1 MGYGSPDSCT
11 IISHKRRDCLTKNLV
26 SSRILMPGFLLSLQ
40 RLMCNF
46 GGGKGRSW
54 RELLRSSV
62 FFFFNYL
69 ALYPFL
75 SCSPYLPG
83 TPSLHAAS
91 TISDPLVTCSIYSP
105 VTHPRYMQHLLAS
118 DPLVTCSLHYQ
129 WHPPYMQHLLTRDP
143 LLTGSLYLPV
153 THSVHIASAHQC
165 EDFRK
170 EMELSILCDW
180 NCRGFSIDGMQLFNL
195 DCSQSQHSCD
205 CSASFVF
212 L

>member
-1 MGYGSPDSCT
+1 MGHGSPDSCT
-11 IISHKRRDCLTKNLV
+11 IISHKRRDCLTNNLV
-26 SSRILMPGFLLSLQ
+26 SSRILMPGFLPSLQ

-46 GGGKGRSW
+46 GGGEGRSW
-54 RELLRSSV
+54 RELLRFSV
-62 FFFFNYL
+62 FFFNYL

-75 SCSPYLPG
+75 SCSLYLPV
-83 TPSLHAAS
+83 T
-91 TISDPLVTCSIYSP
+91 PLV
-105 VTHPRYMQHLLAS
+105 
-118 DPLVTCSLHYQ
+118 VTCSLHYQ

-180 NCRGFSIDGMQLFNL
+180 NCRGLSIDGMQLFNL

>member
-1 MGYGSPDSCT
+1 MGKEGAEGNCWDSLFFSLTIWPCT
-11 IISHKRRDCLTKNLV
+11 HSFHAASICQGPPHY
-26 SSRILMPGFLLSLQ
+26 MQPPLS
-40 RLMCNF
+40 
-46 GGGKGRSW
+46 
-54 RELLRSSV
+54 V
-62 FFFFNYL
+62 
-69 ALYPFL
+69 
-75 SCSPYLPG
+75 
-83 TPSLHAAS
+83 TPSLH
-91 TISDPLVTCSIYSP
+91 ISDPLVTCSIYSP